1 VGDAFFATGNLLVPH
16 PEAVMSALACAFGMM
31 EAARAGPA
39 RWELR
44 CGLHIGPVVAGV
56 VGRSKF
62 SFDLWG
68 DTVNVAARLAAVGD
82 MGCVHLSEP
91 AWSRVSS
98 RCDAEPLGM
107 VPLRGKGVAS
117 IYRCAA
123 LGSARTVPAQPVA
136 DQETA

>member
-1 VGDAFFATGNLLVPH
+1 VPN
-16 PEAVMSALACAFGMM
+16 PDAVMSALACAFGMI
-31 EAARAGPA
+31 EAARLGAA
-39 RWELR
+39 RWDLR
-44 CGLHIGPVVAGV
+44 CGLHVGPVVAGV

-68 DTVNVAARLAAVGD
+68 DTVNVAARLVTVGD

-91 AWSRVSS
+91 AWSRVGG

-123 LGSARTVPAQPVA
+123 PSDEWPMLAQPA
-136 DQETA
+136 GA